1 MQVYQPTSSGVTCWI
16 SKDKL
21 AVTRIRRSNL
31 ASTSPRCQVRLKRTV
46 LATRH
51 VKMTFAPGDA
61 VALEG
66 TVIAGGGSAEIHRHK
81 WVKKVRLYIPVYPR
95 ATEFNSLIWICS
107 PSLIVFFCLWV
118 LLRSLDVCEL
128 YRSMKSVQ
136 CKGKRGG
143 CWQMCG
149 LGHKWGIYT
158 EDIHFIRE
166 VFPVTPANH
175 VTGPATAQSGKQLR
189 KWVRDKPLVNNKP
202 IWEM

>member
-107 PSLIVFFCLWV
+107 PSLIVFFVYEFFGLWMSV
-118 LLRSLDVCEL
+118 NSTDLWSLCNA
-128 YRSMKSVQ
+128 
-136 CKGKRGG
+136 KG
-143 CWQMCG
+143 
-149 LGHKWGIYT
+149 
-158 EDIHFIRE
+158 
-166 VFPVTPANH
+166 
-175 VTGPATAQSGKQLR
+175 SGEGVDR
-189 KWVRDKPLVNNKP
+189 CVD
-202 IWEM
+202 